1 MMAVSGD
8 LVRTVC
14 GVCGRQG
21 ECLRGSLTSAAEL
34 KCPGCGRTVK
44 PNQYQLLRIT
54 NANERSPRLT
64 ITLTPVEQREDIAA
78 ASGSGGRQEI
88 IGRI

>member
-21 ECLRGSLTSAAEL
+21 ECLRGSLTSTAEL
-34 KCPGCGRTVK
+34 ECPGCGRTVK
-44 PNQYQLLRIT
+44 PNPFQLLRVT

-64 ITLTPVEQREDIAA
+64 ITLTPVENGEDSAA
-78 ASGSGGRQEI
+78 VPG
-88 IGRI
+88 IGDRRGVVSPT

>member
-21 ECLRGSLTSAAEL
+21 ECLRGTLTSAAEVE
-34 KCPGCGRTVK
+34 CPGCGRTVK

-54 NANERSPRLT
+54 NANDRSPRLT
-64 ITLTPVEQREDIAA
+64 VTLTPAENGEDVAA
-78 ASGSGGRQEI
+78 ASGNGGHQEV